1 MQRPDLDRMWETF
14 VRVSPGE
21 NPIGT
26 IRSKIH
32 PLISRLKNEGIIGW
46 YHFLVHD
53 RRSGVPT
60 SEDDASLY
68 FHLRFEF
75 GGADPSKVLP
85 DYCVMTRKTGRIE
98 SITGIDKSL
107 LKEERIEEAWRVI
120 GEQSEWAIDLLN
132 TYKEDVQIP
141 LSQIMQFLHYFFN
154 MMQLGVYC
162 PNCKKLIPL

>member
-1 MQRPDLDRMWETF
+1 
-14 VRVSPGE
+14 
-21 NPIGT
+21 
-26 IRSKIH
+26 
-32 PLISRLKNEGIIGW
+32 
-46 YHFLVHD
+46 
-53 RRSGVPT
+53 
-60 SEDDASLY
+60 
-68 FHLRFEF
+68 
-75 GGADPSKVLP
+75 
-85 DYCVMTRKTGRIE
+85 MTRKTGRIE